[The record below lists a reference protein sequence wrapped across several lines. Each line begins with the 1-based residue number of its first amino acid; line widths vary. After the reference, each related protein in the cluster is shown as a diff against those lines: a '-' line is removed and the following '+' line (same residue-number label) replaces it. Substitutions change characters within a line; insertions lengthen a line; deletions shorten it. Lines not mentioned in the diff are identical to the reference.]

1 MLPDAGADV
10 KLVSNDDTTA
20 LMLASAEGHSEIA
33 ALLLE
38 AGADEDLWLNDGSTA
53 MLLMLLT

>member
-10 KLVSNDDTTA
+10 KLVSNEDTTA

-38 AGADEDLWLNDGSTA
+38 AGADEDLWLNDGSSA

>member
-1 MLPDAGADV
+1 M